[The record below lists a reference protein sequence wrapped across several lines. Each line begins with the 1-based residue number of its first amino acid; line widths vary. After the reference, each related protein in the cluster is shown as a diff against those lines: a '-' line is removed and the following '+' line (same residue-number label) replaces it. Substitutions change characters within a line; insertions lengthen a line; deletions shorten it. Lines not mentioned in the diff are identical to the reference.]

1 MQYQVNN
8 LKVLVK
14 ENINLEQIIKNKYK
28 LNDFTYRIISR
39 SIDARNKEQIY
50 YIYRLIITT
59 NKKIKDKNVTI
70 YNKIKE
76 EITYPKWNNK
86 FRPVIVGFGP
96 AGMFAALYLARC
108 EANPIIIERGK
119 KIEDRKNDVLD
130 FMKNKVLNPN
140 SNVQFGE
147 GGAGAFSDG
156 KLTTNLKNP
165 LINFILEEM
174 VKHGAKE
181 DVMYDAMP
189 HVGTD
194 YLVKVVSSIREEIIS
209 LGGSFYFETKFI
221 DAKNDGDCLCVY
233 TDKSECFK
241 TEHLLIG
248 IGHSAKD
255 TIIHLHEKMN
265 MNMEAKAFSM
275 GVRIEHPKSLI
286 DEAQYGKFARILPP
300 AYYKLAHHVNNRG
313 VYTFCMCPGGYVLAS
328 QSDEFSIVT
337 NGMSNQDRANFN
349 SNSALLVDVLP
360 SDYYVSSVL
369 DGIYYQEKYERLAY
383 EISNDYKAP
392 ANLVKEF
399 LNDCVA
405 SSLRSVNTTYPHGLA
420 FTDFKRCLPSFVVDS
435 LKEGIV
441 EFDKKLKGF
450 AYDDAVMIGIESR
463 SSCPIRMLRDESR
476 QSNIKGIYPIGEG
489 AGYAGGITSA
499 ALDGLITAMFISKE
513 KK

>member
-209 LGGSFYFETKFI
+209 
-221 DAKNDGDCLCVY
+221 
-233 TDKSECFK
+233 
-241 TEHLLIG
+241 
-248 IGHSAKD
+248 
-255 TIIHLHEKMN
+255 
-265 MNMEAKAFSM
+265 
-275 GVRIEHPKSLI
+275 
-286 DEAQYGKFARILPP
+286 
-300 AYYKLAHHVNNRG
+300 
-313 VYTFCMCPGGYVLAS
+313 
-328 QSDEFSIVT
+328 
-337 NGMSNQDRANFN
+337 
-349 SNSALLVDVLP
+349 
-360 SDYYVSSVL
+360 
-369 DGIYYQEKYERLAY
+369 
-383 EISNDYKAP
+383 
-392 ANLVKEF
+392 
-399 LNDCVA
+399 
-405 SSLRSVNTTYPHGLA
+405 
-420 FTDFKRCLPSFVVDS
+420 
-435 LKEGIV
+435 
-441 EFDKKLKGF
+441 
-450 AYDDAVMIGIESR
+450 
-463 SSCPIRMLRDESR
+463 
-476 QSNIKGIYPIGEG
+476 
-489 AGYAGGITSA
+489 
-499 ALDGLITAMFISKE
+499 
-513 KK
+513 